1 MVALKVLKS
10 PLSFSNVVD
19 KYTSLFVPAAVLIII
34 ASILSLI
41 RLNFLSYIIFILALL
56 IISIS
61 LYYIILTTENN
72 LKLDDFYAK
81 LLALIT
87 SGAIMFVITFILTLI
102 FTTIIFKAAFTL

>member
-1 MVALKVLKS
+1 
-10 PLSFSNVVD
+10 
-19 KYTSLFVPAAVLIII
+19 TSLFVPAAVLIII